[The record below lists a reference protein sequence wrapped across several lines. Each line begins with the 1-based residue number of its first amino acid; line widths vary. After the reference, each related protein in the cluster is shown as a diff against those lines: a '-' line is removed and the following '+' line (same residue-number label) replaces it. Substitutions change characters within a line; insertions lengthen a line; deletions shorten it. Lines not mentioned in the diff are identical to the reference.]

1 MHRNFKHVGNGTIHY
16 DKYSYLNRYEK
27 LISVAKIE
35 AKQMAAVYIS
45 LLRTVVVVQ
54 SLSGVWLCGPWTAA
68 CQTSLSFTISWYF
81 LKLMSIESLMPSNIS
96 SSVIR
101 FSSCLQSFPS
111 SGSFLMSWFFPSGG
125 QSIGVSVSAS
135 NSDKQK
141 CWHIWATAT
150 TIKPHWFEIP

>member
-54 SLSGVWLCGPWTAA
+54 SLSGV
-68 CQTSLSFTISWYF
+68 
-81 LKLMSIESLMPSNIS
+81 
-96 SSVIR
+96 
-101 FSSCLQSFPS
+101 
-111 SGSFLMSWFFPSGG
+111 
-125 QSIGVSVSAS
+125 
-135 NSDKQK
+135 
-141 CWHIWATAT
+141 
-150 TIKPHWFEIP
+150 